1 MITGVSFSP
10 REPGRVLLLAVN
22 VIRHPEYTR
31 ARLAQTSE
39 RLRNLVYPE
48 LRAPDELLLAGPVDR
63 IPLEDAAALDYRP
76 AKLGER
82 LGPLW
87 ATYWFRL
94 RATVPDQWRG
104 RRVDLLWGTAAEST
118 LWINGRSIQ
127 GLHGSDPAQRPD
139 ALLVEQA
146 RGGEQL
152 EVAIELACNGLFGQ
166 LEAPPELETCAIA
179 LYDEDAWRLYHDF
192 EILRALEASDT
203 LEPSWA
209 GLLRSEL
216 NRFCNEHD
224 PAILA
229 ALYEHHNGT
238 RAHEIA
244 AIGHA
249 HIDTAWLWPL
259 AETYRKLVRTFSSQT
274 RYMDEYPEFR
284 FACSQAQQ
292 YAWIKERTP
301 DLWGRIRAKVENGQ
315 FVPVG
320 GSWVEPDCNIPSG
333 ESLLRQFI
341 HGQKFFE
348 DEFGIRCREFWSPDA
363 FGYCSQLPQLM
374 RLAGITRFL
383 TQKLSWNRFNRPD
396 SHTFVWQGIDG
407 SEVLGHFPP
416 ADTYNSDVSVK
427 ELLYANR
434 EFKDHES
441 SGTSLLVYGYGD
453 GGGGPT
459 RSMIES
465 LRRARDLQGLP
476 RTRTATS
483 DEFFEALEAEDSDRP
498 VVVGELYF
506 EYHRGVF
513 TSQAFTKRGNRV
525 CEQLLHD
532 AEFLATARGEYPRD
546 ELDRLWKLLLLQQF
560 HDILP
565 GSSIGLVY
573 DDARRDF
580 AELESSLTALIGSGD
595 TPVNTIGVA
604 RREVTN
610 DPAGTLVVVEASA
623 YAAGRIIESD
633 DAVAVDGL
641 TLRNEHLLVRL
652 GADGGV
658 ESVVDKAT
666 GRETLAAPG
675 NRLELYEDLPV
686 NFDAW
691 DIDPFHLETR
701 SDCPPADSWAVVSE
715 GPLRGEVAF
724 ERRVGERST
733 MRQVVR
739 LDAGSRRVEFHTRVE
754 WHEKHKLLKVCFPLA
769 VHSPKA
775 TYEMPFAYAERPT
788 HYSTSFDRARYEVPG
803 HRWVDLSEH
812 GFGAALLTDSKYG
825 YSCYGNELRISL
837 LRAPKSPDPEADM
850 GSHQFAY
857 ALFPHTGGWRE
868 GGVVAQGMRFNAPLR
883 WTSGAPG
890 ASFASV
896 DDPNVVLDTI
906 KRGERSDSLVLRL
919 YEAHGGRGV
928 ARLRLAAAV
937 ERARLAN
944 ALEEELGDVELEDG
958 VLVLPYRPHE
968 VLTVL
973 VD

>member
-1 MITGVSFSP
+1 M
-10 REPGRVLLLAVN
+10 
-22 VIRHPEYTR
+22 IRHPEYTR

-39 RLRNLVYPE
+39 RLRELVYPE
-48 LRAPDELLLAGPVDR
+48 TRAADELLVAGPVDR
-63 IPLEDAAALDYRP
+63 IPVEEAASLDYRV
-76 AKLGER
+76 AQLGER

-87 ATYWFRL
+87 ATYWFRV
-94 RATVPDQWRG
+94 RATVPDEWRG
-104 RRVDLLWGTAAEST
+104 RRVDLLWRSRAEST
-118 LWINGRSIQ
+118 LWIDGRSIQ
-127 GLHGSDPAQRPD
+127 GLHGADSTRRPD
-139 ALLVEQA
+139 ALLVERA

-152 EVAIELACNGLFGQ
+152 ELAIELACNGLFGQ
-166 LEAPPELETCAIA
+166 LEAPPELEGCAIA
-179 LYDEDAWRLYHDF
+179 LYDENAWRLYHDF

-203 LEPSWA
+203 LEPSWG

-229 ALYEHHNGT
+229 ALHEHHNGT
-238 RAHEIA
+238 RAHEMA

-292 YAWIKERTP
+292 YAWIKERNP
-301 DLWGRIRAKVENGQ
+301 DLWERIRAKVKSGQ

-341 HGQKFFE
+341 HGQRFFE
-348 DEFGIRCREFWSPDA
+348 DELGIRCREFWSPDA

-374 RLAGITRFL
+374 QLSGITRFL

-396 SHTFVWQGIDG
+396 SHTFTWQGIDG
-407 SEVLGHFPP
+407 AEVLGHFPP

-427 ELLYANR
+427 EMLYADR

-459 RSMIES
+459 RAMLES

-476 RTRTATS
+476 RTRSVTS
-483 DEFFEALEAEDSDRP
+483 DEFFEAVEAEDADRP

-532 AEFLATARGEYPRD
+532 AEFLGTVRDDYPRD
-546 ELDRLWKLLLLQQF
+546 ELDRLWKLLLVQQF

-580 AELESSLTALIGSGD
+580 AELESSLEALLGTGE

-604 RREVTN
+604 RREVGR
-610 DPAGTLVVVEASA
+610 DSAGALVFVEAPP
-623 YAAGRIIESD
+623 YAAGRITEPQ
-633 DAVAVDGL
+633 DAVHIDGL
-641 TLRNEHLLVRL
+641 TLENAHLRIRL
-652 GADGGV
+652 AEDGTV
-658 ESVVDKAT
+658 ESVVDKST
-666 GRETLAAPG
+666 GRETLTAPG
-675 NRLELYEDLPV
+675 NRLELYEDMPT

-701 SDCPPADSWAVVSE
+701 QDCAAAESWSVVAD
-715 GPLRGEVAF
+715 GPLRGEIAF

-733 MRQVVR
+733 LSQIVR
-739 LDAGSRRVEFHTRVE
+739 LDADARRVEFHTTVD
-754 WHEKHKLLKVCFPLA
+754 WHEDHKLLKVCFPLA
-769 VHSPKA
+769 VRSPNA

-803 HRWVDLSEH
+803 HRWADLSEH

-850 GSHQFAY
+850 GSHTFAY
-857 ALFPHTGGWRE
+857 ALFPHAGGWRD
-868 GGVVAQGMRFNAPLR
+868 GGVVAEGMRFNAPLR
-883 WTSGAPG
+883 WTHGAPEP
-890 ASFASV
+890 SFASV
-896 DDPNVVLDTI
+896 DDPNLVLDTI

-928 ARLRLAAAV
+928 ARVRLAALF

-944 ALEEELGDVELEDG
+944 ALEEETGDVVVENG
-958 VLVLPYRPHE
+958 ALVLPYRPHE

>member
-1 MITGVSFSP
+1 
-10 REPGRVLLLAVN
+10 L
-22 VIRHPEYTR
+22 IRHPEYTR
-31 ARLAQTSE
+31 ARLAQASE
-39 RLRNLVYPE
+39 RLRELVYPE
-48 LRAPDELLLAGPVDR
+48 LRLADELLVAGPVDR
-63 IPLEDAAALDYRP
+63 IPVEEAATLDYR
-76 AKLGER
+76 AAQVGER

-87 ATYWFRL
+87 ATYWFRV
-94 RATVPDQWRG
+94 RATVPDAWRG
-104 RRVDLLWGTAAEST
+104 RRVDLLWASRAEST
-118 LWINGRSIQ
+118 LWIDGRSIQ
-127 GLHGSDPAQRPD
+127 GLHGPDFTRRPD
-139 ALLVEQA
+139 ALLLEQA

-166 LEAPPELETCAIA
+166 LEAPPELEACHIA

-203 LEPSWA
+203 LEPSW
-209 GLLRSEL
+209 GGKLRSEL

-238 RAHEIA
+238 RAHDLA

-274 RYMDEYPEFR
+274 RYMDEYPEYR

-292 YAWIKERTP
+292 YAWVKERNP
-301 DLWGRIRAKVENGQ
+301 DLWERIRAKVENGQ

-320 GSWVEPDCNIPSG
+320 GSWVEPDCNMPSG

-341 HGQKFFE
+341 HGQRFFE

-374 RLAGITRFL
+374 RLSGITRFL

-396 SHTFVWQGIDG
+396 SHTFMWQGIDG

-416 ADTYNSDVSVK
+416 VDTYNSDASVK
-427 ELLYANR
+427 EMLYGDH

-459 RSMIES
+459 RAMLES

-476 RTRTATS
+476 RTHTATS
-483 DEFFEALEAEDSDRP
+483 DEFFEALEAEDAERP

-532 AEFLATARGEYPRD
+532 VEFLSSARSAHPRA

-580 AELESSLTALIGSGD
+580 AELESSLSALLGTGD
-595 TPVNTIGVA
+595 TPVNTIGVP
-604 RREVTN
+604 RHEVGA
-610 DPAGTLVVVEASA
+610 DPAGRLVVVEAEP
-623 YAAGRIIESD
+623 YAAGRIIAGDES
-633 DAVAVDGL
+633 VTMDGL
-641 TLRNEHLLVRL
+641 VLENAHLRVRL
-652 GADGGV
+652 GEDGSV
-658 ESVVDKAT
+658 ESIVDKAT

-675 NRLELYEDLPV
+675 NRLELYEDLPTK
-686 NFDAW
+686 FDAW
-691 DIDPFHLETR
+691 DIDPAHLETR
-701 SDCPPADSWAVVSE
+701 QYCPPAESWSVVSN
-715 GPLRGEVAF
+715 GPLRAEIAF
-724 ERRVGERST
+724 ERRIGERST
-733 MRQVVR
+733 LRQTVR
-739 LDAGSRRVEFHTRVE
+739 LDAEARRVEFHTTVD
-754 WHEKHKLLKVCFPLA
+754 WHEEHKLLKVCFPLD
-769 VHSPKA
+769 VLSPNA

-803 HRWVDLSEH
+803 HRWADLSEH
-812 GFGAALLTDSKYG
+812 GFGAAVLTDSKYG

-850 GSHQFAY
+850 GSHEFAY
-857 ALFPHTGGWRE
+857 ALFPHAGGWRE
-868 GGVVAQGMRFNAPLR
+868 AGVVAEALRFNAPLR
-883 WTSGAPG
+883 WTHGVTET
-890 ASFASV
+890 SFASV
-896 DDPNVVLDTI
+896 DDPNLVLDTI
-906 KRGERSDSLVLRL
+906 KHGERSDSLVLRL
-919 YEAHGGRGV
+919 YEAHGGRGA
-928 ARLRLAAAV
+928 ARLRLGAPF

-944 ALEEELGDVELEDG
+944 ALEEETGEIEVEDG
-958 VLVLPYRPHE
+958 LLVLPYRPHE

>member
-1 MITGVSFSP
+1 M
-10 REPGRVLLLAVN
+10 
-22 VIRHPEYTR
+22 IRHPEYTR

-48 LRAPDELLLAGPVDR
+48 LRAPDELLIAGPVDR
-63 IPLEDAAALDYRP
+63 IPAEEAAALDYRP
-76 AKLGER
+76 AELGER

-87 ATYWFRL
+87 ATYWFRV
-94 RATVPDQWRG
+94 RATVPDEWRG
-104 RRVDLLWGTAAEST
+104 RRVDLYWATAAEST
-118 LWINGRSIQ
+118 LWIEGRSIQ
-127 GLHGSDPAQRPD
+127 GLHGSDRAQRPD
-139 ALLVEQA
+139 ALLVERA
-146 RGGEQL
+146 RGGERL

-166 LEAPPELETCAIA
+166 LEAPPELESCAIA

-192 EILRALEASDT
+192 EILRALEVSDT

-292 YAWIKERTP
+292 YAWIQERDP
-301 DLWGRIRAKVENGQ
+301 DLWERIRARVENGQ

-341 HGQKFFE
+341 HGQRFFG

-363 FGYCSQLPQLM
+363 FGYCNQLPQLM
-374 RLAGITRFL
+374 RLSGITRFL

-396 SHTFVWQGIDG
+396 SHTFTWQGIDG

-483 DEFFEALEAEDSDRP
+483 DEFFAALEAEDTDRP

-580 AELESSLTALIGSGD
+580 AELESSLEALIGSGD
-595 TPVNTIGVA
+595 TAVNTIGIA

-610 DPAGTLVVVEASA
+610 HPAGTLVVVEAAA
-623 YAAGRIIESD
+623 YAAGRIIDSP
-633 DAVAVDGL
+633 DAVDIDGL
-641 TLRNEHLLVRL
+641 TLQNEHLLVLL
-652 GADGGV
+652 GADGTV
-658 ESVVDKAT
+658 ESVVNKAT

-675 NRLELYEDLPV
+675 NRLELYEDLPA

-701 SDCPPADSWAVVSE
+701 NDCPPADSWAVVSD
-715 GPLRGEVAF
+715 GPLRGEIAF
-724 ERRVGERST
+724 ERRLGERST

-739 LDAGSRRVEFHTRVE
+739 LDAGSPRVEFHTRVD
-754 WHEKHKLLKVCFPLA
+754 WHEEHKLLKVCFPLD
-769 VHSPKA
+769 VHSPNA

-803 HRWVDLSEH
+803 HRWADLSEH

-837 LRAPKSPDPEADM
+837 LRAPKSPDPQADM
-850 GSHQFAY
+850 GSHEFAY
-857 ALFPHTGGWRE
+857 ALFPHAGGWRD
-868 GGVVAQGMRFNAPLR
+868 GGVVAEGMRFNAPLR
-883 WTSGAPG
+883 WTSHATLT
-890 ASFASV
+890 SFASV
-896 DDPNVVLDTI
+896 DDPNLVLDTI
-906 KRGERSDSLVLRL
+906 KRGERTDSLVLRL
-919 YEAHGGRGV
+919 YEAHGGRGI
-928 ARLRLAAAV
+928 ARVRLGAPV

-944 ALEEELGDVELEDG
+944 ALEEETGDVELEDG